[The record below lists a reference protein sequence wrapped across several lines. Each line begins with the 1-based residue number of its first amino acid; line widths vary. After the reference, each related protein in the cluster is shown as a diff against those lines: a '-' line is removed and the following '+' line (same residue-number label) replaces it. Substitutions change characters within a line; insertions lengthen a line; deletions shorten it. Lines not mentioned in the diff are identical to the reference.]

1 MIRTL
6 FSCLLLIFVA
16 LFFNSCASITS
27 PTGGPRDQS
36 PPDLESSSVPNGV
49 VNFDSKTITLTF
61 SEYIKLNNPAQNIYS
76 SPPLGNSVSFTP
88 RKNKLF
94 ITFKDSLEENT
105 TYHLNFGN
113 SIQDV
118 NEGNSLNNFQFV
130 FATGAQIDSLSIS
143 GKLTPVNDVKI
154 TDNTLI
160 GLYKDHSDSAFLS
173 KSPFYFTFV
182 EEDGS
187 FKLEYLKAGSYSL
200 VALSDANN
208 NSFYD
213 LPNEAIGFVDSLI
226 DLTMDMP
233 GLSIPLFLP
242 ENAAVRVQSF
252 TNAISEYKIEYE
264 LSSALSSTQS
274 YKTYLISDSMQI
286 ESKRKIS
293 EERNK
298 ITSFLTN
305 DFASLSSFQSVLE
318 VGESIR
324 DTFQHSISN
333 LKKPQLVLSIN
344 GSEFTKN
351 DSIIL
356 SLSSPM
362 AGACENIALIDTLNR
377 DTLGINA
384 VQISDYQYFV
394 EYPEAIQENIVY
406 TLLIADSCF
415 TSVWSQFLPRQTQ
428 NVMFVSEEKRGTLI
442 FQFDGLKSE
451 IDYLIELQAESGK
464 LIQRST
470 VTMESDT
477 WNITNLPEG
486 TYKLKIIEDE
496 NRNGVWNS
504 GSYDPKRFP
513 EKIYE
518 YDQEFIVRPNWELE
532 ENVNLDRP

>member
-130 FATGAQIDSLSIS
+130 FATGAQIDSLSVS

-356 SLSSPM
+356 SLSNPM